1 MLKIGVLGATELAK
15 DHIRI
20 LLELKNQFE
29 IVGFYDP
36 YDNLADEII
45 ESFSLKRFS
54 NYENLLDEV
63 DCIDIVSPT
72 IKHFEFAS
80 IALRKSKHIFIEKP
94 LTQTID
100 EAKSLISLSREA
112 RVKVQIGSIERFNPA
127 FLKSLDFIKRP
138 MFIETHRL
146 HHYHS
151 NLKDVSIVFD
161 LMMNDIDV
169 ILSIVKSSVRKV
181 SASGVS
187 VLSND
192 FDIVNARVEFDNG
205 CIANLTASRVSQQK
219 KCESSFYQKGSIV
232 NVNFLLNEIEEVR
245 SENGDEGATKKLL
258 SERPIIQE
266 SNPKLEE
273 FKSFHESIIKDLDPI
288 VSLTNGYDSLCVA
301 QKIEELINHS
311 NVVIVDNN

>member
-15 DHIRI
+15 DHVRI

-29 IVGFYDP
+29 LVGFYDP

-45 ESFSLKRFS
+45 DSFSIKRFS
-54 NYENLLDEV
+54 NYEDLLEAV

-94 LTQTID
+94 LTQTIE

-112 RVKVQIGSIERFNPA
+112 SVKVQIGSIERFNPA

-138 MFIETHRL
+138 MYIETHRL
-146 HHYHS
+146 HHYTS
-151 NLKDVSIVFD
+151 NLRDCSVVMD

-169 ILSIVKSSVRKV
+169 VLSVVKSSVRKV
-181 SASGVS
+181 KASGVS
-187 VLSND
+187 VLSDD
-192 FDIVNARVEFDNG
+192 FDIVNARIEFDNG
-205 CIANLTASRVSQQK
+205 CVANLTASRVAQQK
-219 KCESSFYQKGSIV
+219 KCESFFFQKDSIV
-232 NVNFLLNEIEEVR
+232 NVNFLLNEVEEVC
-245 SENGDEGATKKLL
+245 SEKGEGGSAKKLL
-258 SERPIIQE
+258 SERPMIQE

-273 FKSFHESIIKDLDPI
+273 FKSFHESIVKDLDPI

-311 NVVIVDNN
+311 NIIVVDNN